1 MRIDKY
7 LKVARI
13 LKKRPVAKQLVENE
27 RLIIN
32 GRKAKASSNVE
43 VNDEVTVVFG
53 NKEITFKVLEL
64 RMQASKADASNMYE
78 IISERKIEN
87 EE

>member
-27 RLIIN
+27 RLMIN
-32 GRKAKASSNVE
+32 GRKAKASSDVD
-43 VNDEVTVVFG
+43 VNDVVTVVFG